1 MLIGPILAFCLID
14 SSLYSF
20 LMFIPIGILISLFV
34 LNFLAYYLSPFV
46 VDDESFYKLNFGKK
60 RMNIKKEEITKVSVI
75 YNGPDTRNSVA
86 MIVILYNRDNKL
98 FQTQLSGNLYNFKKL
113 AEAFKKYNYPVEEQ

>member
-1 MLIGPILAFCLID
+1 
-14 SSLYSF
+14 
-20 LMFIPIGILISLFV
+20 
-34 LNFLAYYLSPFV
+34 
-46 VDDESFYKLNFGKK
+46 
-60 RMNIKKEEITKVSVI
+60 MNIKKEEITKVSVI